1 MDSFGETISSSLKN
15 SEQLNFNLLLGAV
28 VFSHNTLRA
37 HIAQLMR
44 QGMIIKTKKT
54 KNGPGRP
61 VLVYSLPSE
70 IKRRVALI

>member
-1 MDSFGETISSSLKN
+1 MDSSGETISSSLKN
-15 SEQLNFNLLLGAV
+15 SEQLNFNLLLREV

-44 QGMIIKTKKT
+44 QGMIIKTKET

-61 VLVYSLPSE
+61 VLVYSLPSV
-70 IKRRVALI
+70 IKRRGALI